1 MKKQL
6 LFALALLTGGAL
18 SAQITITGDNV
29 ADVGYSI
36 ERGHD
41 FNSTIQPGNA
51 GADQTW
57 IFLSLDQDSTS
68 LMEFGN
74 ADEYT
79 GYNEFP
85 DATIGMDE
93 DGSNFFFRKNATAMD
108 MLGIYGD
115 PIGIGSTMAIP
126 FDPQNRIIEFPS
138 TYNSEFTNEFEID
151 VMIHDVPDVDSARF
165 KQTTVQNSIIDA
177 WGEVTTPLGTFDAIR
192 QFMTEERVDSV
203 WIYIFG
209 QEMLVDDSD
218 TTIYSYNYWSDSPFA
233 KFPLVEFEYDMENNQ
248 AVDVAWL
255 LSPPVTEPDCDFI
268 VTETITNAS
277 CDGIDN
283 GMIELVVSDA
293 AEPVTYLWNT
303 DDETATIDNLAV
315 GMYEVTITDDNGC
328 SDVYIFSVEAD
339 DELDVEVTSESV
351 TCYEGADGSLSANA
365 LSGNDP
371 FTYNWVNGPQ
381 DSENYTD
388 VSAGEYWVEVIDNDG
403 CTALV
408 SGTVEDGTE
417 VTVSITTT
425 PASCFGEEDGSLT
438 AAGAGGTDPYTY
450 QWEEGPA
457 TADYENVGAGDYM
470 VTVTDND
477 GCEGTGTGTVTEPN
491 EEVADFTIDQDGP
504 EVTFNN
510 SSSTG
515 DYAWD
520 FGDGN
525 TSTETSPTHTYE
537 ANDTYTVCLT
547 VTTDC
552 GDFTH
557 CDEVEVTT
565 VGMNSFSRNDFNVYP
580 NPASNQVFVEIN
592 SNEAAMI
599 QLFDLSGRI
608 VKSKAITTTISE
620 IDVNNLSSG
629 TYIYHIRN
637 NEGASIYVDKLT
649 INR

>member
-36 ERGHD
+36 ERAHD

-547 VTTDC
+547 LTSDC
-552 GDFTH
+552 GTQSH

-580 NPASNQVFVEIN
+580 NPASSQVFVEIN

-608 VKSKAITTTISE
+608 VKSKAITTTVSE